1 MWEND
6 GCALAAAAAAAVGSG
21 SRLSERKR
29 ASSAEGEEEERGE
42 RRSPEEIENNRVRC
56 HEQSGEFLLV
66 HPHVQT
72 FFVAL

>member
-6 GCALAAAAAAAVGSG
+6 GCALAAAAVAAVGSG

-29 ASSAEGEEEERGE
+29 ASSAEGEEERGE

-72 FFVAL
+72 FFVVL